1 MSSLYA
7 PTELRI
13 MKIAASF
20 GFSMFFLTI
29 ASYACSYQLYWFKK
43 KAIAAQQKKQAKE
56 GIVENLILLRLWY
69 FYLS

>member
-1 MSSLYA
+1 
-7 PTELRI
+7 

-43 KAIAAQQKKQAKE
+43 KAIAAQQKKGDKR
-56 GIVENLILLRLWY
+56 GCR
-69 FYLS
+69 